1 MSVAARV
8 ATEMNIKLG
17 ADIFTLFE
25 SEKDTE
31 LEEEQD
37 KEVETEDRFN
47 MIEGVWGDCTICTAM
62 IQICMYDTSI

>member
-17 ADIFTLFE
+17 ADIFSLFE

-31 LEEEQD
+31 VAEEQD
-37 KEVETEDRFN
+37 KDVETEYRFDR
-47 MIEGVWGDCTICTAM
+47 IEGV
-62 IQICMYDTSI
+62 

>member
-17 ADIFTLFE
+17 ADIFSMFE

-31 LEEEQD
+31 LAEEQD
-37 KEVETEDRFN
+37 KEAETEDRFN
-47 MIEGVWGDCTICTAM
+47 RIEGV
-62 IQICMYDTSI
+62 

>member
-17 ADIFTLFE
+17 ADIFSLFE

-31 LEEEQD
+31 LTEEQD

-47 MIEGVWGDCTICTAM
+47 MIEGV
-62 IQICMYDTSI
+62 